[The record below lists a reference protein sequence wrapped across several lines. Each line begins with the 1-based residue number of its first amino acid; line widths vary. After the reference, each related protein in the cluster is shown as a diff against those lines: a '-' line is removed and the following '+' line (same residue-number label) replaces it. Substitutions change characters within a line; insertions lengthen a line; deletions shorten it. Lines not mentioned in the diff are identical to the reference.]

1 MSRTPPKTLHGD
13 ARYEHDLARELI
25 AYFQLAASSI
35 ADPDRLEAVLD
46 DLCTASDGTITKA
59 QADARACQI
68 QFVRN
73 LLRDR
78 ARVEVLE
85 EVRQSA
91 MDAAYRVGGE
101 QYVDAATRLTELQA
115 EAHAALE
122 QADRRGFETVVA
134 QMKDLEDQANDLNEL
149 DTRRRSPGR
158 MVSVE

>member
-1 MSRTPPKTLHGD
+1 MSSTPPQTLHGD
-13 ARYEHDLARELI
+13 AQYEPDLTRELI

-46 DLCTASDGTITKA
+46 DLCTAADGAITKA

-68 QFVRN
+68 QFVKN

-85 EVRQSA
+85 EIRQSA

-101 QYVDAATRLTELQA
+101 HYTNAATRLTELQA
-115 EAHAALE
+115 DAHAALE
-122 QADRRGFETVVA
+122 QADRRAFETVLA
-134 QMKDLEDQANDLNEL
+134 QMKDLEDRANRLSESDM
-149 DTRRRSPGR
+149 RRRRPGR
-158 MVSVE
+158 MVSVG